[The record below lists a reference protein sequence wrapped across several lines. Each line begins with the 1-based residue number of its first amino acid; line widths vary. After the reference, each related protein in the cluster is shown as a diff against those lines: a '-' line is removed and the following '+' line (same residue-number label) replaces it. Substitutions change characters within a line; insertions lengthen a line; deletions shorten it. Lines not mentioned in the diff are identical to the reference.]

1 MRLGRKTWFVPSY
14 VMARSARNCQFILLR
29 VNKWKNGKNKDKI
42 VLDGEHK
49 VLTHQ
54 LSAQD
59 AMFGWF
65 EHILPLNTCGWAY
78 LPREF
83 GV

>member
-1 MRLGRKTWFVPSY
+1 
-14 VMARSARNCQFILLR
+14 MARSARNYQFILLGI
-29 VNKWKNGKNKDKI
+29 NKWKNGKKKEKI
-42 VLDGEHK
+42 VLDIERK
-49 VLTHQ
+49 VHTHQ

-65 EHILPLNTCGWAY
+65 EHIHPLNTCGWAY
-78 LPREF
+78 LQWEF